1 MKKKLLFVMP
11 SLAAGGG
18 EKSLVTMLSH
28 IDFDRYEV
36 DLFLFNR
43 EGIFL
48 DALPEE
54 VKLLD
59 PQSLYDAFTQP
70 LFRSVKTL
78 WASGHIGLA
87 YSRLRYTLR
96 NKYRSGSSVTEQ
108 RSWKYMAHALETLE
122 ERYDVAIGFLE
133 KSSTYF
139 CVDKV
144 KADKRIGWIHN
155 DYDKLEMDPR
165 FDRPYFGKLD
175 HIVTVS
181 EECEDVLKRRFT
193 EYGGKISTIYNIVS
207 PTIINRLGEQQA
219 GDVYGRQAGETIL
232 LTIGRLHAQ
241 KGLPLAIE
249 ACAKLAASGYNIRW
263 FIIGEGEEREAL
275 QELIRKHGMEERFIL
290 LGLRANPYPYTRQCD
305 IYVQPSRFEGK
316 SIAIDEAKIM
326 HKPIVVTNFSTAKD
340 QIHDGVN
347 GLIAA
352 MDSEGVATAIAR
364 LIDEPEL
371 ARRLAKT
378 LSEEKLGT
386 EEEIHKLYELVGG

>member
-48 DALPEE
+48 DALPKE
-54 VKLLD
+54 VRLLD
-59 PQSLYDAFTQP
+59 SQSLFDAFMLP
-70 LFRSVKTL
+70 LFRSVRTL

-96 NKYRSGSSVTEQ
+96 NRYRSGSSVTEQ
-108 RSWKYMAHALETLE
+108 HSWKYMSRAMDTLE
-122 ERYDVAIGFLE
+122 QKYDVAIGFLE

-144 KADKRIGWIHN
+144 RADKRIGWIHI
-155 DYDKLEMDPR
+155 DYDKLEMDPK
-165 FDRPYFGKLD
+165 FDKPYFGKLD
-175 HIVTVS
+175 HIITVS
-181 EECEDVLKRRFT
+181 EECEDILKRRFP
-193 EYGGKISTIYNIVS
+193 EYDRKISTIYNIVS

-241 KGLPLAIE
+241 KGLPLAVE
-249 ACAKLAASGYNIRW
+249 ACATLVANGYNIRW

-340 QIHDGVN
+340 QIRDGAN
-347 GLIAA
+347 GLIAS

-364 LIDEPEL
+364 LIDEPAL
-371 ARRLAKT
+371 AGRLAKE

-386 EEEIHKLYELVGG
+386 EEEIHKLYKLVGG